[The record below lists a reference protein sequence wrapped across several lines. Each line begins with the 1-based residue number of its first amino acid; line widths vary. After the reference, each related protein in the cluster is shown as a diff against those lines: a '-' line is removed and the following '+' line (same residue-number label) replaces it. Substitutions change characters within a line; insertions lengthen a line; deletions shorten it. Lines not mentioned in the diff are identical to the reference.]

1 MQILDGTR
9 LHRLFFFNRAAS
21 KCTHL
26 ISMLYRRAFRME
38 IDKWLD
44 KGFGRQGCLFIG
56 LKTSYHFNDRGG
68 GVLFQDMAGLAMQC
82 FE

>member
-1 MQILDGTR
+1 
-9 LHRLFFFNRAAS
+9 
-21 KCTHL
+21 
-26 ISMLYRRAFRME
+26 ME